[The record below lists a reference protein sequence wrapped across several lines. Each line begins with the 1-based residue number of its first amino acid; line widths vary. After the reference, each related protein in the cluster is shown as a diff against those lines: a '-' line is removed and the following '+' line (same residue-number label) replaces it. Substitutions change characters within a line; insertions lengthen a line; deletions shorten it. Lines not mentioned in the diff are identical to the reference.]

1 MVVTNELL
9 FVDCNTKSY
18 IILEFHWGAS
28 NIFEFVDSVK
38 KPMYVRRRKRGR
50 ETERN
55 KMPAPNISVL
65 GDLGGDPHAALR
77 SLNPCD

>member
-50 ETERN
+50 ETEKQNASSQHFSFR
-55 KMPAPNISVL
+55 
-65 GDLGGDPHAALR
+65 
-77 SLNPCD
+77 